1 MTAATLYAPGALNGR
16 LNRSLNGPVNGP
28 VNGSLN
34 GPLPRLRLTRRG
46 RAVVTVL
53 VTALIIGLA
62 LMLSLV
68 GGMATAN
75 TEPGT
80 GAFEYVTVE
89 AGQSLWQVAESV
101 APGADPRDVISDIVR
116 LNQLQ
121 SSVVRPGDRLAIP
134 AAYAR

>member
-1 MTAATLYAPGALNGR
+1 MTATTLYAPGSLSGSLKR
-16 LNRSLNGPVNGP
+16 SSNRSQ
-28 VNGSLN
+28 N
-34 GPLPRLRLTRRG
+34 GPLPRLRVTRRG

-53 VTALIIGLA
+53 VTGLIIGLA
-62 LMLSLV
+62 LMLSLI

-75 TEPGT
+75 TDPAT

-89 AGQSLWQVAESV
+89 AGQSLWQVAQSV

-134 AAYAR
+134 SAYAR

>member
-1 MTAATLYAPGALNGR
+1 MTATTLYAPGSLSGSLSGSLKR
-16 LNRSLNGPVNGP
+16 SSNRSQ
-28 VNGSLN
+28 N
-34 GPLPRLRLTRRG
+34 GPLPRLRVTRRG

-53 VTALIIGLA
+53 VTGLIIGLA
-62 LMLSLV
+62 LMLSLI

-75 TEPGT
+75 TDPAT

-89 AGQSLWQVAESV
+89 AGQSLWQVAQSV

-134 AAYAR
+134 SAYAR